1 MEKNIPKK
9 KILFRNRSLE
19 MGGIENVLLTILD
32 HLDQS
37 KFEITLLLNY
47 EQGEFIG
54 RVPEGVRV
62 LSIGKGTQTFSKNK
76 IINLVQKSL
85 RRLNYYFF
93 QKKPKAFYRKNQL
106 LDFDFE
112 VAFSHYMFDDIL
124 NSPNLKSKKLFWFHG
139 DLRNSGFTVEENNR
153 FVHQMAQFDAGVF
166 VSRFSKNII
175 KKTWGVVLNNSKV
188 IFNLMPINEI
198 LEKSKQTQQDFG
210 TIDFVS
216 VGRLFHQKGFKD
228 LLSAHIRLIKE
239 GYPIKTLLIGEG
251 NQRAELE
258 KTIQDNN
265 VSDSF
270 ILGGYQQNPY
280 FYIRTASCFILPS
293 YSEGYPLVIAE
304 SLLLETY
311 VLSTSV
317 GGIPELIES
326 KDEGIL
332 FPPGPEHVYN
342 AMKKVLTDR
351 NFLQKNSDAKQKIVN
366 RNQHALNQ
374 LYDLFS

>member
-1 MEKNIPKK
+1 
-9 KILFRNRSLE
+9 
-19 MGGIENVLLTILD
+19 
-32 HLDQS
+32 
-37 KFEITLLLNY
+37 
-47 EQGEFIG
+47 
-54 RVPEGVRV
+54 
-62 LSIGKGTQTFSKNK
+62 
-76 IINLVQKSL
+76 
-85 RRLNYYFF
+85 
-93 QKKPKAFYRKNQL
+93 
-106 LDFDFE
+106 
-112 VAFSHYMFDDIL
+112 MFDDIL

-139 DLRNSGFTVEENNR
+139 DLRNSGFTVEENNQ
-153 FVHQMAQFDAGVF
+153 FVHQMAQFDTGVF
-166 VSRFSKNII
+166 VSQFSKNII
-175 KKTWGVVLNNSKV
+175 EKTWGVVLNNSKV

-332 FPPGPEHVYN
+332 FPPGPEHVYT
-342 AMKKVLTDR
+342 AMKKVLTDK
-351 NFLQKNSDAKQKIVN
+351 NFFQKNSDAKQKIVN
-366 RNQHALNQ
+366 RNQHTLDQ
-374 LYDLFS
+374 LHELFS

>member
-1 MEKNIPKK
+1 MDQYTSKK

-19 MGGIENVLLTILD
+19 MGGIENVLLSILN

-37 KFEITLLLNY
+37 KYEITLLLNY
-47 EQGEFIG
+47 EQGEFMD
-54 RVPEGVRV
+54 RVPKGIKV
-62 LSIGKGTQTFSKNK
+62 LSIGQGKQTFSENK
-76 IINLVQKSL
+76 VINLIQKSL
-85 RRLNYYFF
+85 RRLKYFSF
-93 QKKPKAFYRKNQL
+93 QKNPKTFYKKHHL
-106 LDFDFE
+106 LDVDFE

-139 DLRNSGFTVEENNR
+139 DLRNSGFTVEENNQ
-153 FVHQMAQFDAGVF
+153 FVHQMAQFDTGVF
-166 VSRFSKNII
+166 VSQFSKNII
-175 KKTWGVVLNNSKV
+175 EKTWGVVLNNSKV

-332 FPPGPEHVYN
+332 FPPGPEHVYT
-342 AMKKVLTDR
+342 AMKKVLTDK
-351 NFLQKNSDAKQKIVN
+351 NFFQKNSDAKQKIVN
-366 RNQHALNQ
+366 RNQHTLDQ
-374 LYDLFS
+374 LHELFS